1 MINDIKRKVYDGIL
15 SWHPDRLS
23 RNMLEGGEIIDLIDQ
38 GVIKDLKFKT
48 HFFTRDPN
56 GLMLLG
62 MNFVLSKQYSDDLS
76 VKVSRGVRSRFQEG
90 KTPTPKHGYLNDGG
104 TFRPDGKSFELIC
117 EAWQM
122 RLQGES
128 LEVISDYM
136 NKQGYSRV
144 IKKDKRIIKMSPK
157 ILSDVFRDSFYYGVL
172 VQANQTVDL
181 RELDSDFQPAVTE
194 DEYNQVQLLSRRR
207 LTPYN
212 TRRRFELLP
221 L

>member
-1 MINDIKRKVYDGIL
+1 
-15 SWHPDRLS
+15 
-23 RNMLEGGEIIDLIDQ
+23 
-38 GVIKDLKFKT
+38 
-48 HFFTRDPN
+48 
-56 GLMLLG
+56 
-62 MNFVLSKQYSDDLS
+62 
-76 VKVSRGVRSRFQEG
+76 
-90 KTPTPKHGYLNDGG
+90 
-104 TFRPDGKSFELIC
+104 
-117 EAWQM
+117 M

-136 NKQGYSRV
+136 NKQGYTRV